1 MKTVKVG
8 KHELSLPEHMT
19 SLSQDIIEDVVNNGF
34 GIISCGVDPND
45 RGLYMVTSQIEV
57 KRILPNG
64 SLRPIQ
70 AFPLHNGELL
80 GVLFENDEQVVH
92 HIESELALLAAENC
106 MNISSLYVNDTY
118 MCDIEAEPHVILRD
132 EDENRINLTEETDR

>member
-1 MKTVKVG
+1 
-8 KHELSLPEHMT
+8 MT

-64 SLRPIQ
+64 LLRPIQ
-70 AFPLHNGELL
+70 AFPLHNGKLL

-118 MCDIEAEPHVILRD
+118 MCDIEAEPHITLRD
-132 EDENRINLTEETDR
+132 EDENRVNLTEETDR